1 MRVKA
6 SSLLKLLYAGFRIN
20 KYQQG
25 VKLMTTKESR
35 VVNSVAPLYVIPPE
49 KHGKND
55 IIEIL
60 AKHPEIRF
68 VSFMGIDFAGNDTDE
83 KVPIALFVKE
93 IDQMLDVAAAQ
104 TDGSSVVLPGIAS
117 LNDARLDM
125 KVDKDVNWF
134 VDYNYDHIDEVT
146 GYYVGTLRIPVFLI
160 HNERMVDSRY
170 ILKDALKYV
179 EQELFA
185 LFKKHPS
192 IPGVAAKSE
201 DISELIFTAATELE
215 FWVKTPA
222 EEAIVEEL
230 SASQVMQEQYWQ
242 RTRGNVRTAMEQA
255 IEALEA
261 YGLGPEMGHKEVG
274 GVKAR
279 IDESGH
285 LSHVMEQL
293 EIDWKYA
300 VGIQAADN
308 ELLART
314 LIKEIFRIN
323 GLEVTFQAKPIIGVA
338 GSGEHTHVGIAAKL
352 KSGKVINLF
361 SPEDMSTEFLSALG
375 YGAIM
380 GLLKHYE
387 VINPI
392 ISATNDSLNRLKPGF
407 EAPVCIVTSL
417 GHNPAMPSRNRT
429 ILAGLVRDIDNPMA
443 TRFEVRSPNPFTNT
457 YLAIASFYLS
467 MLDGIKAC
475 VQAGKSLAELQ
486 AELSKAPEDKGFYL
500 EQGRA
505 YRSEE
510 DVFEH
515 YTAEERDAIFGHH
528 PATVWENVKNFKLYP
543 DKVKTLVA
551 GGFSQDFVDGFAEG
565 SLIRWKTEL
574 LNKIIPD
581 YRDLLASAICLH
593 KGSELATDIDEEL
606 WQQISAIKVKLAK
619 CSKAKPSMF
628 EQIKQA
634 LDSGDY
640 EKASQMQLQ
649 IQKEIENLKVVYSQY
664 KMNNAV

>member
-1 MRVKA
+1 
-6 SSLLKLLYAGFRIN
+6 
-20 KYQQG
+20 
-25 VKLMTTKESR
+25 MTTKESR
-35 VVNSVAPLYVIPPE
+35 VLNSVAPLYVIPPE

-93 IDQMLDVAAAQ
+93 IDQMLDGTAAQ

-125 KVDKDVNWF
+125 KVDKEVNWF
-134 VDYNYDHIDEVT
+134 VDYNYDHIDDVT

-160 HNERMVDSRY
+160 HNERMVDSRF
-170 ILKDALKYV
+170 ILTNALKYA
-179 EQELFA
+179 EKELFE
-185 LFKKHPS
+185 LFSKHPQ
-192 IPGVAAKSE
+192 IAGL
-201 DISELIFTAATELE
+201 DINGDEIDKIIFTAATELE

-222 EEAIVEEL
+222 EEAVVEEL

-242 RTRGNVRTAMEQA
+242 RTRGNVRTALEQS

-279 IDESGH
+279 IDESGR

-293 EIDWKYA
+293 EIDWKYST
-300 VGIQAADN
+300 GIQAADN

-314 LIKEIFRIN
+314 LIKEIFRVN
-323 GLEVTFQAKPIIGVA
+323 GLEVTFQAKPILGVA
-338 GSGEHTHVGIAAKL
+338 GNGEHIHVGIAVKL
-352 KSGKVINLF
+352 KNGRLVNIF
-361 SPEDMSTEFLSALG
+361 SPSDMSADFLSAVG

-380 GLLKHYE
+380 GLLKNYE

-392 ISATNDSLNRLKPGF
+392 VSATNDSLNRLKPGF

-417 GHNPAMPSRNRT
+417 GHNPAIPSRNRT
-429 ILAGLVRDIDNPMA
+429 ILVGLVRDIENSMA
-443 TRFEVRSPNPFTNT
+443 TRFEVRSPNPFTNA
-457 YLAIASFYLS
+457 YLAIASFYLA
-467 MLDGIKAC
+467 MLDGIKFC
-475 VQAGKSLAELQ
+475 VNSGKSLKELQ
-486 AELSKAPEDKGFYL
+486 DELSKAPDAKGFYL
-500 EQGRA
+500 EEGRA

-515 YTAEERDAIFGHH
+515 YTPEERDAIFGHH

-543 DKVKTLVA
+543 EKVKVLTA
-551 GGFSQDFVDGFAEG
+551 GGFSQDFIDGFAEG
-565 SLIRWKTEL
+565 TLVRWKTEL
-574 LNKIIPD
+574 LNRIIHD
-581 YRDLLASAICLH
+581 YRELISLVKCLH
-593 KGSELATDIDEEL
+593 KDSDYATDIDEEL
-606 WQQISAIKVKLAK
+606 WKEISALKVKLAK

-628 EQIKQA
+628 GMLRKYLEE
-634 LDSGDY
+634 GDY
-640 EKASQMQLQ
+640 EEASKMQVE
-649 IQKEIENLKVVYSQY
+649 IQNEMEHLKELYVKY
-664 KMNNAV
+664 KINNSI